1 MHSLS
6 LSWGGRFFCS
16 PSLFIK
22 VELPPIYFLYTEGNL
37 VSSFFVHI
45 YPGFTD
51 KKIISELIHLFS
63 FSYELLGIIEAY
75 ILLLF

>member
-1 MHSLS
+1 ME
-6 LSWGGRFFCS
+6 GFFAA
-16 PSLFIK
+16 LLFFIK

-37 VSSFFVHI
+37 VSSFFVNI

-63 FSYELLGIIEAY
+63 FSYELLGILEAY
-75 ILLLF
+75 ILLLL